1 MLQTVTNSIALSYHT
16 HSTDKATAAE
26 DFVNTYYAAL
36 NGSKGH
42 ANLTSFY
49 LKPTETRPL
58 KPAISMNGK
67 VLQDAAALQT
77 AIDDQPERSH
87 YDVQSFDC
95 QVLNSNYN
103 VGAEESALGPEKD
116 GRKMS
121 ILVLVS
127 GSVKK
132 MKDDV
137 GEDARGFTESIVL
150 VPNWDAYSSKAAKGL
165 RKWLISSQTFRFVF

>member
-1 MLQTVTNSIALSYHT
+1 MAEPTEDIEVKVATN
-16 HSTDKATAAE
+16 AAE
-26 DFVNTYYAAL
+26 DFVSAYYAVL

-42 ANLTSFY
+42 TSLTSFY
-49 LKPTETRPL
+49 LKPTEARPL
-58 KPAISMNGK
+58 KPQISMNGK
-67 VLQDAAALQT
+67 VLQDPAALQS
-77 AIDDQPERSH
+77 AIADQPERSQ

-103 VGAEESALGPEKD
+103 VGVDDTAVGPEKD

-127 GSVKK
+127 GSVKN

-137 GEDARGFTESIVL
+137 GRETRGFTESIIL
-150 VPNWDAYSSKAAKGL
+150 VPNWEAYNPKAPKGL
-165 RKWLISSQTFRFVF
+165 RKWLISSQTFRFVL

>member
-1 MLQTVTNSIALSYHT
+1 MAEPTEDIEVKVATN
-16 HSTDKATAAE
+16 AAE

-42 ANLTSFY
+42 ANLASFY
-49 LKPTETRPL
+49 LKPTEARPL
-58 KPAISMNGK
+58 KSQISMNGK
-67 VLQDAAALQT
+67 ILQDPAALQT
-77 AIDDQPERSH
+77 AIDDQPERSQ

-103 VGAEESALGPEKD
+103 VGVEDNAVGPEKD

-121 ILVLVS
+121 ILVLIS
-127 GSVKK
+127 GSIKS

-137 GEDARGFTESIVL
+137 GGDSRGFTETIVL
-150 VPNWDAYSSKAAKGL
+150 VPNWEAYNPKAGKGL
-165 RKWLISSQTFRFVF
+165 KKWLIASQTFRFVL